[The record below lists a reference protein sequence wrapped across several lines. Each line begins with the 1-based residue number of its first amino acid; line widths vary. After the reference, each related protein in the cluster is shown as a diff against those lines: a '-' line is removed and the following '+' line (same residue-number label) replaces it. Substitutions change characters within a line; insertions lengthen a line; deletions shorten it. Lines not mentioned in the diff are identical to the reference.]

1 MTTPLN
7 INWSTISQQDFLE
20 NYWQKK
26 PIVLKNALPNLPE
39 LTDENELAGLAMEEF
54 VDSRIVENDNGE
66 WQVNHGPFQDFSR
79 WQNGKWSLLVQG
91 VDSYLPEVKRLL
103 ETVNFIPK
111 WRIDDVMV
119 SFSMPGAGVGL
130 HLDQYD
136 VFIIQGKG
144 KRHWQA
150 GTVDKSQCQD
160 QVATDLLQLK
170 EPEKFEP
177 IVDEVLESGDI
188 LYVPPFSAHKG
199 ETIEPCI
206 NYSVGFRAPSQQE
219 MLWLFADHLIENGH
233 GLTRFQSSTTPVANS
248 EYLPDADIK
257 DMHALLIEAVKDEKV
272 FKEFCLAMYSEEN
285 SQANEDD

>member
-1 MTTPLN
+1 MTMPLN
-7 INWSTISQQDFLE
+7 INWTTISQQDFLE

-26 PIVLKNALPNLPE
+26 PIVLKNALPNLTE

-54 VDSRIVENDNGE
+54 VDSRIVENNDGE

-91 VDSYLPEVKRLL
+91 VDAYLPEVKRLL

-136 VFIIQGKG
+136 VFIVQGKG
-144 KRHWQA
+144 KRRWQA
-150 GTVDKSQCQD
+150 GAVDKSQCQA
-160 QVATDLLQLK
+160 QITTDLLQIN
-170 EPEKFEP
+170 EPEKFNP
-177 IVDEVLESGDI
+177 IIDEVLECGDI
-188 LYVPPFSAHKG
+188 IYVPPFSAHKG

-206 NYSVGFRAPSQQE
+206 NYSIGFRAPSQQE
-219 MLWLFADHLIENGH
+219 LLWLFADHLIENDH
-233 GLTRFQSSTTPVANS
+233 GLTRFQNTVTPSANP
-248 EYLPDADIK
+248 EFLPETDIK
-257 DMHALLIEAVKDEKV
+257 DMHALLIEAVNNEKV

-285 SQANEDD
+285 NQEREQD